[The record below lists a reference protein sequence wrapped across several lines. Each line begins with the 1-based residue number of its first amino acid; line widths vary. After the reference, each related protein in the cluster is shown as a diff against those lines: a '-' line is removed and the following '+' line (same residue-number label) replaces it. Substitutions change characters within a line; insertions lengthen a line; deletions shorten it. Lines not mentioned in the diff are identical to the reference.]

1 MEWIIENQEL
11 LVYISIPLTC
21 SFVGW
26 ITNLIALKM
35 TFYPLTFWGIPPF
48 LGWQGIIPRKAV
60 KMATKSV
67 DMLTTKLIKVEEIF
81 ERVDPETVSNEI
93 SEPLEEISSQIVND
107 IGESTN
113 HQVWSLTP
121 QPIKDGIYSQ
131 VKGEVKP
138 LVSTLMTDI
147 KRNIIKLFDLK
158 KLVIQNLTG
167 NNVTNLVDMFQRCGS
182 AEFKFIEM
190 AGLYFG
196 FLFGLLQVGVWAFY
210 NEPWTLPVIGVI
222 VGYITNWLAL
232 QMIFRPHYE
241 TSYLGIKYQGL
252 FLKRQKEVSKEY
264 SALVAQR
271 ILNARNIN
279 EEILYGT
286 AADEIFKMIQNQITS
301 TLNKIEGFTK
311 PLVNLIL
318 GTSEYNAIRKYVIG
332 KITDH
337 VPKSMAL
344 AEEYMDKAMNLEDTI
359 YSRLSELP
367 PEEFEELLRTAF
379 QEDEIILI
387 MVGAALGCLIGLAQM
402 FVVMSL

>member
-1 MEWIIENQEL
+1 MEWIVENQEL

-35 TFYPLTFWGIPPF
+35 TFYPLNFWGIPPF

-93 SEPLEEISSQIVND
+93 SEPLEEMSSQIVDD

-131 VKGEVKP
+131 VKSEVKP

-182 AEFKFIEM
+182 AEFRFIEM

-196 FLFGLLQVGVWAFY
+196 FMFGLLQVGVWVFY
-210 NEPWTLPVIGVI
+210 NEPWTLPVIGII

-232 QMIFRPHYE
+232 QMIFRPHHE
-241 TSYLGIKYQGL
+241 TNYLGIKYQGL

-286 AADEIFKMIQNQITS
+286 AADEIFKMIQNHILT

-311 PLVNLIL
+311 PLVNFIL
-318 GTSEYNAIRKYVIG
+318 GTNEYNAIRKYVVG
-332 KITDH
+332 KITDN

-344 AEEYMDKAMNLEDTI
+344 AEEYMDKAMNLEETI

-387 MVGAALGCLIGLAQM
+387 MVGAVLGCLIGLAQM